1 MMMHSGTKLLCYVQ
15 LLDSALPI
23 GGFSH
28 SFGLEAY
35 THDGRI
41 RTIAQL
47 EQFIRGQLHSSL
59 VRLDG
64 LAIKGVYQAIEQ
76 QDAALLA
83 LYDKRVHAQR
93 TPRELR
99 ESGHKMGKR
108 LLKLARSLYPWM
120 DFSLIDEA
128 VQEHGAF
135 CGITTIHGYINYQL
149 EIGMEEAVTGHLY
162 TSVNAYVNSALRLL
176 PIGQTDAQMLIQK
189 LLNDIDS
196 EWSQIRDDDPEDMHS
211 FGIAQEIY
219 AMRHESLPA
228 RLFMS

>member
-1 MMMHSGTKLLCYVQ
+1 MMHHGTKLLRYVQ

-35 THDGRI
+35 THVG
-41 RTIAQL
+41 TIQTTAQL
-47 EQFIRGQLHSSL
+47 EQFIRSQLHSSL
-59 VRLDG
+59 VRFDG
-64 LAIKGVYQAIEQ
+64 LAIKGVYQAIDLE
-76 QDAALLA
+76 DSGLLA
-83 LYDKRVHAQR
+83 LIDKQVHAQR
-93 TPRELR
+93 APREIR

-128 VQEHGAF
+128 VRDHGAY
-135 CGITTIHGYINYQL
+135 CGITTIHGYINHRL
-149 EIGMEEAVTGHLY
+149 EIGLDEAVTGHLY

-176 PIGQTDAQMLIQK
+176 PIGQTEAQMLIHK
-189 LLNDIDS
+189 LLNDIES
-196 EWSQIRDDDPEDMHS
+196 EWSKLRHEAPEQMHS

-219 AMRHESLPA
+219 AMQHETLPA

>member
-1 MMMHSGTKLLCYVQ
+1 MMHSGTKLLRYVQ

-35 THDGRI
+35 THDGTV
-41 RTIAQL
+41 RTTSEL
-47 EQFIRGQLHSSL
+47 ETFIRSQLHASL

-64 LAIKGVYQAIEQ
+64 LAIKGVYEAIDQE
-76 QDAALLA
+76 DATLLA
-83 LYDKRVHAQR
+83 LYDKQVHAQR

-108 LLKLARSLYPWM
+108 LLKLARSLYPQM
-120 DFSLIDEA
+120 DFSLIDIA
-128 VQEHGAF
+128 IHEHGAF
-135 CGITTIHGYINYQL
+135 CGITTVHGYINHRL
-149 EIGMEEAVTGHLY
+149 DIGLDEAVIGHLY

-176 PIGQTDAQMLIQK
+176 PIGQTEAQMLIHT
-189 LLNDIDS
+189 LLNVIEL
-196 EWSQIRDDDPEDMHS
+196 EWNQVRGDDPDDMHS

>member
-1 MMMHSGTKLLCYVQ
+1 MMQSGTKLLRYVQ

-35 THDGRI
+35 THDGTI
-41 RTIAQL
+41 RTITEL
-47 EQFIRGQLHSSL
+47 EQFIRSQLHSSL
-59 VRLDG
+59 IRLDG
-64 LAIKGVYQAIEQ
+64 LAIKGVYQAMEEQ
-76 QDAALLA
+76 DSALLA

-93 TPRELR
+93 TPREIR

-128 VQEHGAF
+128 VQAHGAY

-149 EIGMEEAVTGHLY
+149 EIGLDEAVTGHLY

-176 PIGQTDAQMLIQK
+176 PIGQTEAQMLIQK
-189 LLNDIDS
+189 LLDDIDS
-196 EWSQIRDDDPEDMHS
+196 EWIRIRNDDPEDMHS

>member
-1 MMMHSGTKLLCYVQ
+1 MNSL
-15 LLDSALPI
+15 
-23 GGFSH
+23 F
-28 SFGLEAY
+28 AY
-35 THDGRI
+35 
-41 RTIAQL
+41 
-47 EQFIRGQLHSSL
+47 QLHSSL

-64 LAIKGVYQAIEQ
+64 LAIKGVYQAIKQ

-93 TPRELR
+93 SPRELR

-128 VQEHGAF
+128 IREYGAY

-149 EIGMEEAVTGHLY
+149 EIKLDEAVTGHLY

-176 PIGQTDAQMLIQK
+176 PIGQTEAQMLIQK
-189 LLNDIDS
+189 LLDNIEA
-196 EWSQIRDDDPEDMHS
+196 EWALIRDNDPEDMHS

-219 AMRHESLPA
+219 AMRHETLPA